1 MSRLIWFVLEFKLL
15 LKTGFIDN
23 FRLAKRAGK
32 TLDKEDSMRAHYYC
46 RGNTSSYV
54 ALPDDKKALRLESQG
69 LWRRAATRWQQVL
82 LRERDDSVIEAVLH
96 RLRYCLAQAPAQIRR
111 VSDGT
116 APAGATLIAR
126 NGMSNDP
133 ALWRTE

>member
-1 MSRLIWFVLEFKLL
+1 
-15 LKTGFIDN
+15 
-23 FRLAKRAGK
+23 
-32 TLDKEDSMRAHYYC
+32 MRAHYYC

-82 LRERDDSVIEAVLH
+82 LLEKDDSVIEAVLH
-96 RLRYCLAQAPAQIRR
+96 RLRYCLAQAPAKIRR

-126 NGMSNDP
+126 NGVSNDL